1 MQKERAREFI
11 KDKFAQITEHEKKT
25 FNDNIFKNF
34 VELFDL
40 KKPLRIGSYIS
51 KENEVCSKQINNY
64 ILEKGSELFLP
75 KIYENTKQKKIKFF
89 RFFKND
95 SLTKGKYN
103 LLEPKSLRKAIK
115 PNYLD
120 FIIIP
125 VRAINKGNKRL
136 GFGGGFYDRSLKNVD
151 KLKFLSLCYEFQ
163 LNLSF
168 KADFHDLELTTLI
181 YPGGYFKKA

>member
-1 MQKERAREFI
+1 MQKEKARESI
-11 KDKFAQITEHEKKT
+11 KEKFAQITEHEKKT

-40 KKPLRIGSYIS
+40 KEPLKIGSYIS

-75 KIYENTKQKKIKFF
+75 KIYENQKQKKIKFF
-89 RFFKND
+89 RFLRSD
-95 SLTKGKYN
+95 SLIKGKYN
-103 LLEPKSLRKAIK
+103 LMEPKSLRKPIE

-125 VRAINKGNKRL
+125 VRAVNKANKRL
-136 GFGGGFYDRSLKNVD
+136 GFGGGFYDRSLKSVD

-163 LNLSF
+163 YNLPF
-168 KADFHDLELTTLI
+168 KADCHDLELTTLI
-181 YPGGYFKKA
+181 YPCGYFKKA

>member
-1 MQKERAREFI
+1 MQKETAREII
-11 KDKFAQITEHEKKT
+11 KDKFAQITEREKKT

-40 KKPLRIGSYIS
+40 KEPLKIGSYIS

-75 KIYENTKQKKIKFF
+75 KIYENQKQKKIKFF
-89 RFFKND
+89 RFLRSD
-95 SLTKGKYN
+95 SLIKGKYN
-103 LLEPKSLRKAIK
+103 LMEPKSLRKPIK

-125 VRAINKGNKRL
+125 VRAINKANKRL
-136 GFGGGFYDRSLKNVD
+136 GFGGGFYDRSLKSVD

-163 LNLSF
+163 YNLPF
-168 KADFHDLELTTLI
+168 KADCHDLELTTLI
-181 YPGGYFKKA
+181 YPCGYFKKA